1 MNNLHR
7 ASGVALV
14 LAAMA
19 LSACQRDKVNPTAG
33 GGGLAGNW
41 NPDTG
46 GYSAQ
51 FDNGRFTTV
60 ASDTGNVISQGGYLV
75 ISEKQVDLSWTSN
88 VTGTQNTAS
97 CARPDLNTLNCT
109 DGGGKSFILRRAAT

>member
-1 MNNLHR
+1 MRTLHR
-7 ASGVALV
+7 ATGVALV
-14 LAAMA
+14 LAAVA
-19 LSACQRDKVNPTAG
+19 LSACQRDKVNPMAG

-46 GYSAQ
+46 GYTAQ

-60 ASDTGNVISQGGYLV
+60 ASDTGNVISEGGYLA

-88 VTGTQNTAS
+88 VTGTQNTAN

-109 DGGGKSFILRRAAT
+109 DGGGKSFVLRRAS

>member
-1 MNNLHR
+1 MKNTHR
-7 ASGVALV
+7 AAGFALV
-14 LAAMA
+14 LATVA
-19 LSACQRDKVNPTAG
+19 LGACQTDKVNPTAG

-46 GYSAQ
+46 GYTAQ

-75 ISEKQVDLSWTSN
+75 ISEKQVDLNWTSN
-88 VTGTQNTAS
+88 VTGTQNTAN

-109 DGGGKSFILRRAAT
+109 DGGGKSFVLRRAV